1 MVGQHGLS
9 TCVCHVM
16 QLKKTKPE
24 PRVCPVCSDKVGISL
39 QSLSVHIRTKHS
51 DVYAEYE
58 PLLRSCDSP
67 K

>member
-1 MVGQHGLS
+1 
-9 TCVCHVM
+9 M